1 MLNLAKLTKA
11 QSRKRLF
18 EARNKIVAVF
28 VDGDSHLSNSDLNKL
43 LKMRFDITA
52 IIGKLK

>member
-1 MLNLAKLTKA
+1 LAKLTKA